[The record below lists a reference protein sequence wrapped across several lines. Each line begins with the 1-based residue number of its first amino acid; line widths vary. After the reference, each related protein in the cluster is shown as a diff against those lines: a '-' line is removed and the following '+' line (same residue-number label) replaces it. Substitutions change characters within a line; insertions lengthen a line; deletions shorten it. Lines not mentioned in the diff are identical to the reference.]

1 MSSLR
6 FSFSFVLTLALC
18 CFLSAATASNSD
30 LVTARDR
37 GDSAALDTMIQQLA
51 ASASASKS
59 PDVQYRSALA
69 YSYGAEVA
77 MEKKDKAKS
86 EQLAE
91 AGLDVAKRAVA
102 ANDKN
107 AEYHRILGALCG
119 QVIPANPFMGT
130 LKYGPCARDEIN
142 KAIQLDAKNAL
153 AYVSRGVGNYYLP
166 ASMGGGPDIAIKDFD
181 TAIALDPKSSEA
193 YLWKGITLR
202 KEKKNAQ
209 AHTALQ
215 QAVNLSPNRVWAKEQ
230 LQKTSAQ

>member
-6 FSFSFVLTLALC
+6 FSFSFVLTLSLC
-18 CFLSAATASNSD
+18 CFLSGATASNSD
-30 LVTARDR
+30 LVAARDR
-37 GDSAALDTMIQQLA
+37 GDSGALDTLIQQSL

-59 PDVQYRSALA
+59 PDAQYRLALA

-91 AGLDVAKRAVA
+91 AGLDVAKKAVA

-119 QVIPANPFMGT
+119 QVIPANPLMGT
-130 LKYGPCARDEIN
+130 LKYGPCARDEIDR
-142 KAIQLDAKNAL
+142 AIQLDGKNAL
-153 AYVSRGVGNYYLP
+153 AYISRGVGNSYLP
-166 ASMGGGPDIAIKDFD
+166 ASMGGGPEIAIKDFD
-181 TAIALDPKSSEA
+181 QAIALDPKSSEA

-202 KEKKNAQ
+202 KEKKNAE
-209 AHTALQ
+209 AHIALQ

-230 LQKTSAQ
+230 LQKTPAQ